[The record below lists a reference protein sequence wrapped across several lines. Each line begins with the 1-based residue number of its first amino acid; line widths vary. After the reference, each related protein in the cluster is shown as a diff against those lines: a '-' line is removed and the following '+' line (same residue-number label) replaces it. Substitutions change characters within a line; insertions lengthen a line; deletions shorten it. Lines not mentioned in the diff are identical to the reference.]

1 MESLR
6 CFDRISIEDPTL
18 FENGIATRYLLW
30 SGPHI
35 VSTPLLFRYERSIL
49 DPHDPLIWNLA
60 RLIVTMPV
68 INYGLFTDAITL
80 HFPLEAVDVRM
91 VEAMLENTAREI
103 YLNKILGDNPFLLPE
118 YRPTT
123 FVKPDRFCRAALQ
136 VDGVERLPWRS
147 GLDPRRYAVCS
158 SGGKESLLT
167 YGILNEIGLEPYCCF
182 FNESGRHWY
191 TALHAYRYFKANVPR
206 TWRVWSN
213 VDRLYNFVL
222 RHLKIIRRD
231 FHRIRADIY
240 PIRLFTIEVMAAA
253 FLPILY
259 QERIAHLVIGNEFDT
274 TQYAPSHGVYHY
286 HMVYD
291 QSHDFDDYMTRYFR
305 RKGFPIR
312 QCSILRP
319 LSELLIERILGRRY
333 PHLFRLQTSCHAAH
347 LDGKRVLPCG
357 RCEKCQR
364 VMALTIANDLDPTII
379 GYRKEDMVLL
389 SQRLKRIRLRQE
401 GAAVQH
407 LYHLLGRRNPE
418 AFLVGLPPRPHPE
431 IEHLRFDRE
440 HSPLDTIPLPIREPV
455 LKILLEHAAGAMR
468 RQGRKWVPFD
478 LLGSSEFYQGDRLK
492 TEERKI

>member
-35 VSTPLLFRYERSIL
+35 VSTRLLFRYERPIL
-49 DPHDPLIWNLA
+49 DPHDPLMRNLA

-68 INYGLFTDAITL
+68 INYGLFSDAITL

-103 YLNKILGDNPFLLPE
+103 YLNKILGENPFLLPE
-118 YRPTT
+118 YRPAA
-123 FVKPDRFCRAALQ
+123 FVKPDRFCRAVLQ
-136 VDGVERLPWRS
+136 VDGVERLSWKVA
-147 GLDPRRYAVCS
+147 LDPTGYAVSS
-158 SGGKESLLT
+158 SGGKESLLS
-167 YGILNEIGLEPYCCF
+167 YGMLNEIGLEPHCCF

-191 TALHAYRYFKANVPR
+191 TALNAYRYFKANVPR

-231 FHRIRADIY
+231 FHRVRADIY
-240 PIRLFTIEVMAAA
+240 PIRLFTVEVMAAA

-259 QERIAHLVIGNEFDT
+259 RERIGHLVIGNEFDT
-274 TQYAPSHGVYHY
+274 TQYSRSHGVTHY
-286 HMVYD
+286 DMVYD
-291 QSHDFDDYMTRYFR
+291 QSRDFDDYMTRYFR

-312 QCSILRP
+312 QCSIVRP

-333 PHLFRLQTSCHAAH
+333 PDLFRLQTSCHAAH
-347 LDGKRVLPCG
+347 LDGNRTLPCG

-364 VMALTIANDLDPTII
+364 VMALTIANDLDPTVI
-379 GYRKEDMVLL
+379 GYRNEDILL
-389 SQRLKRIRLRQE
+389 LAQRLKRTRLRQE
-401 GAAVQH
+401 GAAVRH
-407 LYHLLGRRNPE
+407 LCHLLWRRNPE
-418 AFLVGLPPRPHPE
+418 MLPGNRPPRSHPE

-440 HSPLDTIPLPIREPV
+440 HSPLNAIPPPIRGPV
-455 LKILLEHAAGAMR
+455 LRIMLKYAEGIVRRRGRRWIPCDLQETLER
-468 RQGRKWVPFD
+468 GR
-478 LLGSSEFYQGDRLK
+478 EDRGK
-492 TEERKI
+492 REEQTP

>member
-6 CFDRISIEDPTL
+6 CFDQISIEDPTL
-18 FENGIATRYLLW
+18 FGSGMATRYLLW

-35 VSTPLLFRYERSIL
+35 VSTRLLFRYERPIL
-49 DPHDPLIWNLA
+49 DPHDPLIRNLA

-118 YRPTT
+118 YRPES
-123 FVKPDRFCRAALQ
+123 FVKPDRFCRATLQ
-136 VDGVERLPWRS
+136 VDGVERLPWKVD
-147 GLDPRRYAVCS
+147 LDPTRYAISS

-167 YGILNEIGLEPYCCF
+167 YGMLKEIGLEPYCCF
-182 FNESGRHWY
+182 FNESGRHWH
-191 TALHAYRYFKANVPR
+191 TALNAYRYFKSNVPK

-213 VDRLYNFVL
+213 VDRLYNFLL

-240 PIRLFTIEVMAAA
+240 PIRLFTVEVMAAA

-259 QERIAHLVIGNEFDT
+259 RERIAHLVIGNEFDT
-274 TQYAPSHGVYHY
+274 TRYSPSHGVYHY

-291 QSHDFDDYMTRYFR
+291 QSRYFDDYMTRYFR
-305 RKGFPIR
+305 RKGFPIH

-319 LSELLIERILGRRY
+319 LSELLIERILGQRY

-347 LDGKRVLPCG
+347 MDGRRVLPCG

-379 GYRKEDMVLL
+379 GYRREDMVLL
-389 SQRLKRIRLRQE
+389 FQRLRRTHLHQE
-401 GAAVQH
+401 RAAVKH
-407 LYHLLGRRNPE
+407 LCHLLGRRKPE
-418 AFLVGLPPRPHPE
+418 AFPVDPPPQPHPE

-440 HSPLDTIPLPIREPV
+440 HSPLDAIPLPIRGPV
-455 LKILLEHAAGAMR
+455 FQIMLEHAEGVVR
-468 RQGRKWVPFD
+468 RQERRWVPFD
-478 LLGSSEFYQGDRLK
+478 LLGTSGLQREDR
-492 TEERKI
+492 RKGEGRRV